1 MSCSVQD
8 FLLQEEIERE
18 RERRALC
25 VWPALGRGPGRQ
37 RGAWGEA
44 VLRPDLGLSL
54 SQASGSAR
62 SARRSASEERRSP
75 KSQSVRVGVQLR
87 GLAGRLQSSSGHF
100 RSVQGAFRSTRDSVP
115 LLLRRAREREERE
128 KERLKQREEKAGGAG
143 LCCGTADF
151 AAGLGRTLF
160 KGFLCCHNGDL

>member
-1 MSCSVQD
+1 MQD

-75 KSQSVRVGVQLR
+75 KSQSEMFGFWSSAQGLSRATSEQLR
-87 GLAGRLQSSSGHF
+87 ALPECA
-100 RSVQGAFRSTRDSVP
+100 

-128 KERLKQREEKAGGAG
+128 KERLKQREEKAGGKGALLRHFG
-143 LCCGTADF
+143 RLCCG
-151 AAGLGRTLF
+151 AGKNTV
-160 KGFLCCHNGDL
+160 KGFLCYHNGVL